1 MEMQKHHQVVL
12 AMLALL
18 AVVLVMHG
26 TATKLQTARNINL
39 QGAVSGNAN
48 FDGSGNV
55 TINTTQA
62 NVAKIEGKIT
72 ASQTGIM
79 QNTNIAYPSG
89 FNKDNCIVLTAMLSM
104 EKDTEVVREWGYG
117 NVFNSGSY
125 VRGSLPVSVGLMQDK
140 ILISFRNIIISGES
154 ITEVDFQTDFYYK
167 IILMKI

>member
-1 MEMQKHHQVVL
+1 MVLVV
-12 AMLALL
+12 
-18 AVVLVMHG
+18 VVLVMLG
-26 TATKLQTARNINL
+26 SANKLQTARNIKL

-79 QNTNIAYPSG
+79 QDTDIAYPSG
-89 FNKDNCIVLTAMLSM
+89 FNRDNCIVLTAMLSM
-104 EKDTEVVREWGYG
+104 DKDSEEFKEWGYG

-125 VRGSLPVSVGLMQDK
+125 VRGSLPVSVGLMKDK
-140 ILISFRNIIISGES
+140 ILISFRNIIISGGN
-154 ITEVDFQTDFYYK
+154 ITEVDFQTSFYYR